1 MKPGADVILDPV
13 FTSHFAKNIA
23 SLRAEGRWVIYGF
36 LSGHAFPQVPAGQLL
51 VKRANLLFTTLRGRD
66 DAYKAKLTQA
76 FVGAKVLEKVLAG
89 QFNPMIYK
97 VLPLAEASEAH
108 RILESNENTG
118 KVVLLTPN

>member
-13 FTSHFAKNIA
+13 FSSYFAQNIA

-36 LSGHAFPQVPAGQLL
+36 LSGHTFPQVPAGHLL

-66 DAYKAKLTQA
+66 DVYKAKLTQA
-76 FVGAKVLEKVLAG
+76 YGEAKVLEKILAG

-97 VLPLAEASEAH
+97 VLPLSEASEAH

-118 KVVLLTPN
+118 KVVLLIPN